1 MSMKGREQSQGL
13 AMESIS
19 GVNLIPSVIIHLA
32 TIKEAEVES
41 QDSFRKIIEI
51 AKISLKL
58 QRHNCLFY
66 KSTNRGGKSIT

>member
-51 AKISLKL
+51 AMISLKL
-58 QRHNCLFY
+58 QRHNCL
-66 KSTNRGGKSIT
+66 STSRQIEGENP